1 MKKYIYA
8 FFIFVSFNL
17 WACGSNDSTPGD
29 DDNKNEEVD
38 KTTDCKSANEKGAYS
53 TWYKPASG
61 WVGDPIPF
69 YDNGTFY
76 VFYLQDWRSGFPFL
90 HPWHMVYSTDLSSFT
105 FGGEV
110 IPCGKENEQ
119 DVALGTGGVIKDR
132 ETGEYCAF
140 YTGHQW
146 NWQAMGVPTQAVLLT
161 TSKDM
166 KTWTKK
172 GEKNFYLSLRGQS
185 GYVEND
191 FRDPHVFYDEED
203 GLYKMVVTTHTN
215 AGATLALLTTKTLQ
229 DASSW
234 KLQEPLFTD
243 PSIWVMECA
252 DVFKEGEYWYL
263 TYSNVADRK
272 VHYRYAKSLKGPW
285 IKPGNDI
292 FDGIGF
298 YAGKTMSNG
307 TERYLA
313 GWCPTR
319 IGDGDPDQW
328 GGSLVCHRM
337 LFNSDGTISLKLP
350 DGIDG
355 KFTNLKKTV
364 LIDKS
369 GKAVR
374 KDDTYLLTDAAS
386 VSFPRLTKTCKIEA
400 TITATGEDDVFG
412 FAFGACD
419 DKTEVYSIRFDMKT
433 KKIIMSKDDLTRGT
447 NPTQTDVA
455 LPIPA
460 NKQFN
465 VKIVVEK
472 SVCVMYV
479 NEQVAFSNR
488 IDKMPENPWAIFT
501 DKGTEVSFSNIKVY
515 E

>member
-272 VHYRYAKSLKGPW
+272 VHYRYS
-285 IKPGNDI
+285 
-292 FDGIGF
+292 
-298 YAGKTMSNG
+298 
-307 TERYLA
+307 
-313 GWCPTR
+313 
-319 IGDGDPDQW
+319 
-328 GGSLVCHRM
+328 
-337 LFNSDGTISLKLP
+337 
-350 DGIDG
+350 
-355 KFTNLKKTV
+355 
-364 LIDKS
+364 
-369 GKAVR
+369 
-374 KDDTYLLTDAAS
+374 
-386 VSFPRLTKTCKIEA
+386 KI
-400 TITATGEDDVFG
+400 
-412 FAFGACD
+412 
-419 DKTEVYSIRFDMKT
+419 
-433 KKIIMSKDDLTRGT
+433 
-447 NPTQTDVA
+447 
-455 LPIPA
+455 
-460 NKQFN
+460 
-465 VKIVVEK
+465 
-472 SVCVMYV
+472 
-479 NEQVAFSNR
+479 
-488 IDKMPENPWAIFT
+488 
-501 DKGTEVSFSNIKVY
+501 
-515 E
+515 

>member
-1 MKKYIYA
+1 MISFMKCYSVCVLLLA
-8 FFIFVSFNL
+8 VLSL
-17 WACGSNDSTPGD
+17 PACKG
-29 DDNKNEEVD
+29 NEPAVQEPID
-38 KTTDCKSANEKGAYS
+38 RTTDCRSVKESGAYS
-53 TWYKPASG
+53 TWYKPVNG

-76 VFYLQDWRSGFPFL
+76 VFYLQDWRTGYPFL

-110 IPCGKENEQ
+110 IPCGAENEQ

-146 NWQAMGVPTQAVLLT
+146 GWESMGVPTQAILLS

-172 GEKNFYLSLRGQS
+172 GEKNFYLSLRGK
-185 GYVEND
+185 GDYVEND
-191 FRDPHVFYDEED
+191 CRDPHVFWDDES
-203 GLYKMVVTTHTN
+203 GLYKMVVTTHSS
-215 AGATLALLTTKTLQ
+215 AGATLAVFSTKTLQ

-234 KLQEPLFTD
+234 QLEAPLYTD

-252 DVFKEGEYWYL
+252 DVFKEGDYWYL
-263 TYSNVADRK
+263 TYSNVADRR
-272 VHYRYAKSLKGPW
+272 VHYRYARSLQGPW
-285 IKPGNDI
+285 QIPETDT
-292 FDGIGF
+292 FDGRAF
-298 YAGKTMSNG
+298 YAAKTMSNG
-307 TERYLA
+307 TDRYLV

-328 GGSLVCHRM
+328 GGSMVFHRM
-337 LFNSDGTISLKLP
+337 VFNGDGSISMQIP
-350 DGIDG
+350 AGVDG
-355 KFTNLKKTV
+355 KFVSAKAIEV
-364 LIDKS
+364 IDSS
-369 GKAVR
+369 GKVVR
-374 KDDTYLLTDAAS
+374 EDGRYVLSDKAS
-386 VSFPRLTKTCKIEA
+386 VIFPRLTRACKIEA
-400 TITATGEDDVFG
+400 TIQAGQADDTFG

-419 DKTEVYSIRFDMKT
+419 ERTEVYSLRFDLPNARLV
-433 KKIIMSKDDLTRGT
+433 MSQDDWASGT
-447 NPTQTDVA
+447 SQTQTSVE

-460 NKQFN
+460 DRKFD
-465 VKIVVEK
+465 VKIVIEK

-479 NEQVAFSNR
+479 NGQVAFSNR
-488 IDKMPENPWAIFT
+488 IDKMYGNPWALFT
-501 DKGTEVSFSNIKVY
+501 DTGTDISFSNVNLY